1 MELRS
6 HLTKLASTR
15 IHRRHG
21 GRECGVPQG
30 QRPRDLARAP
40 LGKDDIGDG
49 RATPLRRATLERA
62 VGHAKY

>member
-6 HLTKLASTR
+6 HLAKLERAH
-15 IHRRHG
+15 IHHWHG
-21 GRECGVPQG
+21 GQECGTPQG

-49 RATPLRRATLERA
+49 RATPLRRATLER
-62 VGHAKY
+62 VDGHAS